1 MGQEQER
8 AGGQSGVPVK
18 ERWAGGQQL
27 ARCQEPSPAPPP
39 PPAQAVWSP
48 SPPAADA
55 LSSPSQPPPPLV
67 PPAPTASR
75 VARTGTAPGGR
86 ASCEVPMTR
95 DPMMTGRCRRHGS
108 GGAAISSHGA
118 KRRKAKRMGGRPSI
132 WPATTRGRHTSVPDI
147 PLRCQWHTA
156 PPLVHP
162 VGKLPLSQQ
171 WQWSRRVARH
181 GDALS
186 SRWRR
191 QWFHCTHPVAASPR
205 GPPPPLPRPTC
216 LTNAAPCGSRCAC
229 SGLAHSGK
237 SGLGGLATVWL
248 SPVFNC
254 GLSPRSLHPL
264 PLPPPLHCSRCLPLA
279 V

>member
-8 AGGQSGVPVK
+8 AGGRSGVPVK

-39 PPAQAVWSP
+39 PPAQAVWSQ
-48 SPPAADA
+48 SPPATDA

-181 GDALS
+181 GDVN
-186 SRWRR
+186 
-191 QWFHCTHPVAASPR
+191 HPVVTVAAAVVP
-205 GPPPPLPRPTC
+205 
-216 LTNAAPCGSRCAC
+216 
-229 SGLAHSGK
+229 
-237 SGLGGLATVWL
+237 
-248 SPVFNC
+248 
-254 GLSPRSLHPL
+254 LHPPRRGFTPRTAPATPPSDL
-264 PLPPPLHCSRCLPLA
+264 PHQRRPLWLA
-279 V
+279 VCL

>member
-8 AGGQSGVPVK
+8 AGGRSGVPVK

-108 GGAAISSHGA
+108 GGAAIFLAWRQAPEGETD
-118 KRRKAKRMGGRPSI
+118 GRPTEHLACNDT
-132 WPATTRGRHTSVPDI
+132 WTAHVCPGYSVAVPVAH
-147 PLRCQWHTA
+147 RTA
-156 PPLVHP
+156 PRPPRRQAPLF
-162 VGKLPLSQQ
+162 LSQQ

-181 GDALS
+181 GDVN
-186 SRWRR
+186 
-191 QWFHCTHPVAASPR
+191 HPVVTVAAAVVP
-205 GPPPPLPRPTC
+205 
-216 LTNAAPCGSRCAC
+216 
-229 SGLAHSGK
+229 
-237 SGLGGLATVWL
+237 
-248 SPVFNC
+248 
-254 GLSPRSLHPL
+254 LHPPRRGFTPRTAPATPPSDL
-264 PLPPPLHCSRCLPLA
+264 PHQRRPLWLA
-279 V
+279 VCL